1 MACLRLEGEEN
12 LGTWPYREKIW
23 KIVYVKD
30 DKHFRARSERG
41 SHFFFC
47 KILEGPTSCPCPAQ
61 RERGNGTG
69 LVKGNRK
76 REKKSSLKSHFVI
89 KNQYIFIYKYAKDT
103 YREGWRSKVSWCENW
118 RGGWGGQE
126 HQKNKVYNI
135 LTVPWEQFSS
145 LHLADDTT
153 ITTLLQGSWKH
164 PHNQGPPSQP
174 GRIGGNSC
182 REWRSISLGLG
193 ETDRNRKPAN

>member
-1 MACLRLEGEEN
+1 MLKMTNILEQDQ
-12 LGTWPYREKIW
+12 REVPI
-23 KIVYVKD
+23 
-30 DKHFRARSERG
+30 
-41 SHFFFC
+41 FFC

-61 RERGNGTG
+61 TVQRGNGEMVLVLLKVTG
-69 LVKGNRK
+69 
-76 REKKSSLKSHFVI
+76 RERKKSSLKSHFVI

-126 HQKNKVYNI
+126 HQNNKVYNI

-145 LHLADDTT
+145 LHLPDDTT

-182 REWRSISLGLG
+182 REWRNISLGLG